1 MSMHTK
7 SNIDETTFLIIKDK
21 VTNDTEA
28 VVSPSN
34 FQVGLTK
41 SPSDTTLRGRF
52 SINVATYI
60 ANEKNNWTVRLDES
74 TTLASIEVPED
85 DVDKAF
91 TNDKFVTVYLPPRP
105 RTGQLVTVKDFS
117 GVAGKVRIRVYDAAF
132 NLIDGESY
140 RTIFYYYDSLQFF
153 WEGTRWICLAG
164 QSAAGQSRYYANLY
178 DSGNQALT
186 GSNVPQVLDIQKHSE
201 QYGIS
206 VVNNNKITFSSA
218 GTYNITFSIEY
229 TNTDNDGH
237 DVHIWFRLNGVD
249 IADSSS
255 RFEITR
261 RRNTGA
267 NSYLIAVTPFIL
279 TVDAEDYV
287 QIYWT
292 SNSTAVSILAEAA
305 VIGANARPATPSVIV
320 TVQQI

>member
-1 MSMHTK
+1 MSITK
-7 SNIDETTFLIIKDK
+7 SKADETTFLVIKDK
-21 VTNDTEA
+21 VKNDTEV

-34 FQVGLTK
+34 FQVGLEK
-41 SPSDTTLRGRF
+41 SPADTTLRGRF
-52 SINVATYI
+52 SINRKAYAATQD
-60 ANEKNNWTVRLDES
+60 NGWTVHVEDS
-74 TTLASIEVPED
+74 TTLALIEISAD
-85 DVDKAF
+85 DADTAF
-91 TNDKFVTVYLPPRP
+91 NNDKIITVYLPAKPRI
-105 RTGQLVTVKDFS
+105 GQFVTVKDFS
-117 GVAGKVRIRVYDAAF
+117 GIAGKVRIRVYDATL
-132 NLIDGESY
+132 NLIDGENY

-153 WEGTRWICLAG
+153 WEGTKWICLSG
-164 QSAAGQSRYYANLY
+164 QAAAGQSRYYANLY

-218 GTYNITFSIEY
+218 GTYNITYSVEY

-237 DVHIWFRLNGVD
+237 DVHLWFRLNDAD
-249 IADSSS
+249 IPDSSS

-261 RRNTGA
+261 RRSTGA
-267 NSYLIAVTPFIL
+267 NSYLVAVTPFIL

-292 SNSTAVSILAEAA
+292 SNSTAVSVLTEAA